1 MGREEL
7 LNVEGGGGLSFL
19 PLQKEGMDK
28 VLAILN
34 NGAQNSLRQF

>member
-7 LNVEGGGGLSFL
+7 LNVEEVLSLL

-34 NGAQNSLRQF
+34 NGAQNSLVLM